1 MCVTWALDPDKAQ
14 RIGLSQDVH
23 VKRQPLVLVLSVTL
37 LSSTVLLAPAA
48 LAAPF
53 APEASTEQAE
63 SRINGRLAAR
73 IDNPRF
79 GSDLAVAVLDA
90 ATGRVVFSRR
100 ANEPML
106 PASNMKIITAVNT
119 VAAVGPDHTFRT
131 AVFAGPATGELVLQG
146 GGDPLLSATDLR
158 ALANDAA
165 KTLDP
170 ALPVTVSTDLNLF
183 PEPSRA
189 PGWPRD
195 YIPSVA
201 ASVSPLARF
210 GDYSRDPA
218 ANALAIFRQRLKAL
232 GFTVQAGTEV
242 DVAADAVPVAQ
253 IAENTAADAVRVI
266 LRESENNVAEVLF
279 RQVAIAKGQPATW
292 EGGRSAATSTLAE
305 LGIDTTGL
313 AIVDGS
319 GLSRK
324 DRLTA
329 LGLANITRLSSNG
342 DPVRFAVMYEP
353 SAMPISGVSGT
364 LDSKYGRFTTKR
376 SKCARG
382 EVRAK
387 TGTLFD
393 TIGLSGVTTATDGQ
407 QKAFSILVN
416 DRPQRF
422 SALATRQAADGL
434 AATVNGCW

>member
-1 MCVTWALDPDKAQ
+1 M
-14 RIGLSQDVH
+14 
-23 VKRQPLVLVLSVTL
+23 KRQPLVLVLSVTL

-53 APEASTEQAE
+53 APAASTEQAE

-242 DVAADAVPVAQ
+242 DVAADAAPLAQ
-253 IAENTAADAVRVI
+253 IAENSAADAVRVM
-266 LRESENNVAEVLF
+266 LRESENNVAELLF
-279 RQVAIAKGQPATW
+279 RHVAIAKGQPATW
-292 EGGRSAATSTLAE
+292 EGARSAAASTLAE
-305 LGIDTTGL
+305 LGIRTRARERHPAEQHRGSRPVRGHVRPLGHADLGSL
-313 AIVDGS
+313 RHPRLKVRAIHDEALEVCPRRGPRQDRHALRHDRAERGHHGCRWAAEVLLDPRERPAATIHCARHSAGS
-319 GLSRK
+319 RWPGRHGQ
-324 DRLTA
+324 RLLVTPPPTPV
-329 LGLANITRLSSNG
+329 ISSSIRLS
-342 DPVRFAVMYEP
+342 
-353 SAMPISGVSGT
+353 
-364 LDSKYGRFTTKR
+364 
-376 SKCARG
+376 
-382 EVRAK
+382 
-387 TGTLFD
+387 
-393 TIGLSGVTTATDGQ
+393 
-407 QKAFSILVN
+407 
-416 DRPQRF
+416 
-422 SALATRQAADGL
+422 
-434 AATVNGCW
+434 